1 MSAGDGLGQRE
12 LDGDALRARIEVM
25 AEDIAGWMVDPAA
38 AGLVAP
44 QRWALVAIR
53 RGGIALAARL
63 GRALAARGRPV
74 EARGEVDITLYRDD
88 LYTGREHPVMG
99 ITRLPFPV
107 DGAGILLVDDVLF
120 TGRTVRAALGE
131 IHDYGRPA
139 FVRLVAA
146 VDRGHRELPIAPDCV
161 GLSLRT
167 AHADRVTVVLEA
179 DTDGPADGVWVRRG
193 GP

>member
-1 MSAGDGLGQRE
+1 MTAGEGLGQRE
-12 LDGDALRARIEVM
+12 LDGAALLARIEAM
-25 AEDIAGWMVDPAA
+25 AEVVAAWMADPAA
-38 AGLVAP
+38 AGLVPP

-63 GRALAARGRPV
+63 GRALAARGHAV

-146 VDRGHRELPIAPDCV
+146 VDRGHRELPIAPDLAGV
-161 GLSLRT
+161 ALRT
-167 AHADRVTVVLEA
+167 ALPDRVTVVLEA
-179 DTDGPADGVWVRRG
+179 EGEGPEDGVWVRRG
-193 GP
+193 AG